1 MVICYPQLA
10 GPTHTLGRASEA
22 FVRVKR
28 FEQYFQAVAR
38 RGHAYPP
45 PELYTPVDVDVVRSA
60 WRDLAGAKSPAPVGL
75 YVHLPFCERKCSF
88 CYCDTII
95 TQETSRVEAYLR
107 ALSVE
112 IEQSA
117 PMLEGLEISTV
128 YVGGGT
134 PTWLSVAQL
143 DALLHQ
149 IADSFSLASDVHLN
163 IESTPADMT
172 PEMAKMLGAHG
183 LDRITLG
190 IQALDEKL
198 LASVNRPQSMDQVAA
213 AVEALR
219 DSGVKWIN
227 FDLVAGLPGDNVE
240 SFKAGFASLLELQPD
255 MVHTYP
261 YTERPGHAP
270 NPEKQAIVDIA
281 RSMMADSGM
290 RSLPHDGWGRDPAAR
305 NIQVVDK
312 IVRAGSCM
320 GLGIRAR
327 SHVFGRLA
335 YSSQST
341 SDWQARLLAGQTP
354 EYRGVRLTRTLQIQ
368 RYLMDNLQAGIERR
382 RFSALFGLDVH
393 DYLAA
398 RHPDLLGQSSVDRNQ
413 LRLTGDMRSG
423 HDHAVALF
431 SPELKAK
438 LYSKH
443 VGQPKGWPT
452 SDMAAAKGEPA
463 PAYDLNWMHFLA
475 LKLSK
480 GNTYPPGRG
489 GSVTDE
495 MVHEAWHD
503 LGRRIRSGE
512 ATEAVGLYTHVPYCA
527 SICKFCYCYK
537 HLVEK
542 TETLE
547 SYVDALI
554 HQMTRVAPA
563 LDGIRLNSAYFG
575 GGTPSVLSAVQLDRL
590 LGTMRDHFAFTDDH
604 QFNFEGT
611 PNTLSRGG
619 RLEVLARHGVSRLT
633 VGIQSLERGLLDDM
647 NRLQPDAH
655 AVQAVISE
663 ARERGISHIN
673 TDLMV
678 GLPGQT
684 LDQVKRS
691 AEVVL
696 GWRPDVVHVYPF
708 QPTSETVYH
717 QEGFRVSS
725 EAEQVREEMLNV
737 CRGMLRDAGYGDLP
751 HESWALSMDAR
762 NRQDLEKIVNAAS
775 ILPLG
780 YLARGHV
787 FGRLSYGSTEGGY
800 RKYMEDRDAV
810 DFYWGHSLELEDDM
824 VRYLISNLRNG
835 ISRVEFQRLFRED
848 PLVRFWRPFLWL
860 QERGLVRVTRTMIE
874 SRMQSSH
881 ESVAFAKVLFGRKHN
896 EALREQLHSVYEPE
910 EDYVDAFR
918 KMYATSF

>member
-1 MVICYPQLA
+1 M
-10 GPTHTLGRASEA
+10 RAKS
-22 FVRVKR
+22 

-45 PELYTPVDVDVVRSA
+45 PELYAPVGVDIVREA
-60 WRDLAGAKSPAPVGL
+60 WRDLASAKSAAPVGI

-95 TQETSRVEAYLR
+95 TKDSTRVEAYLR

-117 PMLEGLEISTV
+117 PMLEGLDVSTV

-143 DALLHQ
+143 DGLLQQ
-149 IADSFSLASDVHLN
+149 IADVFPLTADVHLN

-172 PEMAKMLGAHG
+172 PEMASMLGAHG

-190 IQALDEKL
+190 IQALDERL
-198 LASVNRPQSMDQVAA
+198 LASVNRPQSMDQVAG
-213 AVEALR
+213 AVGALR

-227 FDLVAGLPGDNVE
+227 FDLVAGLPGDTVE
-240 SFKAGFASLLELQPD
+240 SFRAGFAALLELQPD

-261 YTERPGHAP
+261 YTERPGHTP
-270 NPEKQAIVDIA
+270 NADKQAIVDTA
-281 RSMMADSGM
+281 RSMMTEAGM
-290 RSLPHDGWGRDPAAR
+290 RSLPHDGWGRDLEAR

-341 SDWQARLLAGQTP
+341 ADWQSRLLSDQTP

-368 RYLMDNLQAGIERR
+368 RYLMDNIQAGIDRR
-382 RFSALFGLDVH
+382 RFSLLFGLDVY

-398 RHPDLLGQSSVDRNQ
+398 RHPELLEQSTVDGNL

-423 HDHAVALF
+423 HDHAVSLF
-431 SPELKAK
+431 SPELKGK

-443 VGQPKGWPT
+443 IGQPKGWPT
-452 SDMAAAKGEPA
+452 AEMAAAKGESA
-463 PAYDLNWMHFLA
+463 PDYDLNWMHFLA

-489 GSVTDE
+489 QAVTDD

-503 LGRRIRSGE
+503 LGNRIRSGE

-575 GGTPSVLSAVQLDRL
+575 GGTPSVLTAPQLDRL

-619 RLEVLARHGVSRLT
+619 RIEVLAKHGVSRLT

-647 NRLQPDAH
+647 NRLQPGAR
-655 AVQAVISE
+655 AVQAVIAE
-663 ARERGISHIN
+663 ARDRGIAHIN

-678 GLPGQT
+678 GLPEQT

-696 GWRPDVVHVYPF
+696 SWRPDVVHVYPF

-717 QEGFRVSS
+717 QEGFRVSAD
-725 EAEQVREEMLNV
+725 AERAREEMLRV
-737 CRGMLRDAGYGDLP
+737 CRGMLKDAGYGELP
-751 HESWALSMDAR
+751 HESWSLSLEAR
-762 NRQDLEKIVNAAS
+762 NRQDLEKIENAAS

-787 FGRLSYGSTEGGY
+787 FGKLSYGSTEAGY
-800 RKYMEDRDAV
+800 RRYMEDSRDV
-810 DFYWGHSLELEDDM
+810 DFYWGHALQIEDDM

-835 ISRVEFQRLFRED
+835 ISRMDFQRLFRED

-860 QERGLVRVTRTMIE
+860 QERGLVRVTRTAIE

-881 ESVAFAKVLFGRKHN
+881 ESVAYAKVLFGRTHN
-896 EALREQLHSVYEPE
+896 EALRDQLRSIYEPE
-910 EDYVDAFR
+910 EDYVDAYR